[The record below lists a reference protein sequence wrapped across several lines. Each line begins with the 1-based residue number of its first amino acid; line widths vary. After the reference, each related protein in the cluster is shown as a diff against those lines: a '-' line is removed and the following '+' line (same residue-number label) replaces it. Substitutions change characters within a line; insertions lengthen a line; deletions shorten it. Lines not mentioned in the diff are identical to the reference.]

1 MMSILNRLLPTLDR
15 PQCSFGNAQDDS
27 APFNDW
33 LIGHF
38 VSTTGGL
45 RHSDDIEIK
54 WGVHPRGAGDD
65 RWTVNRLAT
74 SISILVSGVDRITL
88 PHRAFTLSNP
98 GDYLIWGPGMPH
110 RWQAVE
116 DSVVITVRWP
126 SIPDDNI
133 EAPEELVELVREQCR
148 AT

>member
-1 MMSILNRLLPTLDR
+1 
-15 PQCSFGNAQDDS
+15 
-27 APFNDW
+27 

-38 VSTTGGL
+38 VPSTGGL

-54 WGVHPRGAGDD
+54 WGVHPKGAGDD
-65 RWTVNRLAT
+65 QWTVNRVAT

-88 PHRAFTLSNP
+88 PHRDFTLSNP

-126 SIPDDNI
+126 SMPDDTI
-133 EAPEELVELVREQCR
+133 EAPAELVELIREQYR
-148 AT
+148 TA